1 MKERLALLSA
11 LLGNAISLSAQVH
24 VAPTGNDAA
33 PGTQSSPFR
42 TINHAAAVAAPG
54 STIFLH
60 AGTYG
65 DEQGIVQL
73 GSKDLVL
80 QGAGAASTV
89 LRPHLSA
96 VLALPAESVTVK
108 LE

>member
-1 MKERLALLSA
+1 MRVIAPWFGILAFTSLLH
-11 LLGNAISLSAQVH
+11 AQIH
-24 VAPTGNDAA
+24 VAPTGNDGGS
-33 PGTQSSPFR
+33 GTAGSPFL

-54 STIFLH
+54 STIYVH

-80 QGAGAASTV
+80 QGDGAAITLIHAHSSLTI
-89 LRPHLSA
+89 
-96 VLALPAESVTVK
+96 AL
-108 LE
+108 